1 MTAQVHLLMYGG
13 TERQSRILGGG
24 RRGLKSFL
32 SVHNKMTLNVP
43 WTPIHLPKLK
53 KNSGSAH
60 GGLYRKKR
68 HLKLREY
75 LVI

>member
-1 MTAQVHLLMYGG
+1 MYDCSG
-13 TERQSRILGGG
+13 TFINVWRDGKAIADLRG
-24 RRGLKSFL
+24 RKEGVEIFFL

-43 WTPIHLPKLK
+43 WTPIHPTP
-53 KNSGSAH
+53 NGSAH